1 MPHLV
6 LGTLCDTVLLLYL
19 CKIVSLE
26 RRFWLFDFAN
36 WFLIYWYFVLHG
48 RIIAPL
54 FACLIHPECFNTKHT
69 SCSYHLWPYANK
81 LLTSHWRQE
90 LRVCG
95 GLEEQQVSSERHR
108 LSEHTVT
115 QLQQD
120 RNATLNWTTS
130 FVAAATG
137 LDLHLAYSAGCPV
150 SCTVGLVNLKSQ
162 FQCVKRLFSKRD
174 TLIIV
179 MCRLSVWV
187 GAVPWFQTPW
197 LGSEHWSG
205 SDNRIHDSTVRPV
218 LMRSCK
224 QRRTSC
230 NPLVWRKQNRKC
242 DISKQNC
249 RF

>member
-1 MPHLV
+1 MV
-6 LGTLCDTVLLLYL
+6 LGTLCDRVLLLHL
-19 CKIVSLE
+19 CKILRVE
-26 RRFWLFDFAN
+26 KRFWLFDFAN
-36 WFLIYWYFVLHG
+36 EFLIYWYYSTTSRQMCLHVWS
-48 RIIAPL
+48 IQ
-54 FACLIHPECFNTKHT
+54 CFNTKHT

-90 LRVCG
+90 LRVCR

-120 RNATLNWTTS
+120 RNSTLNWTTR

-137 LDLHLAYSAGCPV
+137 LDLHRAHSAGCPV
-150 SCTVGLVNLKSQ
+150 SRTVGLVNLRSQ
-162 FQCVKRLFSKRD
+162 FQCVKSLFSKRD
-174 TLIIV
+174 TIIIV
-179 MCRLSVWV
+179 MCCLSEWV
-187 GAVPWFQTPW
+187 VAVPWFQTPW

-205 SDNRIHDSTVRPV
+205 SDNRIHDSAVQPV

-230 NPLVWRKQNRKC
+230 NPLVWK
-242 DISKQNC
+242 KQNC
-249 RF
+249 WFQNVFLL